1 MKSFLMRF
9 RHDILRVLPAII
21 FGAVIAW
28 CSFYLLFGTSSVF
41 VLRTLRVQEAQLEK
55 THDTLLAQRTD
66 IEDRVVR
73 MRPDSLDWDLVE
85 QEALSKLGP
94 SPATKSLRM

>member
-9 RHDILRVLPAII
+9 RHDILRALPVII
-21 FGAVIAW
+21 SGVIVAW
-28 CSFYLLFGTSSVF
+28 CGFYLLFGTSSIF
-41 VLRTLRVQEAQLEK
+41 VLRTLKVQEAQLQN
-55 THDTLLAQRTD
+55 THDTLLAQRSD

-73 MRPDSLDWDLVE
+73 LRPNSIDWDLVE

-94 SPATKSLRM
+94 SAATKSLKM